1 MFPCLFFHCSTTINS
16 YAMKFCRVF
25 QEKFAFNNIKNGDLH
40 CTKDVLL
47 YQRLE
52 VVRWFQS
59 KKTKQITN
67 INFNLTNTLQILPF
81 SKPVGIWILK
91 WSLGRKGKPNEMYNI
106 FFWRIAVGV
115 FEFTFLFAFLWPFC
129 TIVQPLLWYVSV
141 KKEVSVSSFIFQQ
154 WKKCF

>member
-91 WSLGRKGKPNEMYNI
+91 WSLGCKGKPNEMYNI

-115 FEFTFLFAFLWPFC
+115 FEFTFLFAFFVAILHNRILTSTMIC
-129 TIVQPLLWYVSV
+129 ERQKGS
-141 KKEVSVSSFIFQQ
+141 
-154 WKKCF
+154 

>member
-115 FEFTFLFAFLWPFC
+115 FEFTFLFTFLWPFC
-129 TIVQPLLWYVSV
+129 TITSRSDMWASKRKLAWVDSFSTLL
-141 KKEVSVSSFIFQQ
+141 